1 VWHTASTGIELW
13 LSAIAFGA
21 SQVWVLMTDEEAP
34 DYRSAVAAQMQV
46 AQTILHG
53 LGLSGEHLRIVSA
66 NDAPALDAALRAAPA
81 QTVAKSATYAV
92 QADKRATLDLAIEH
106 LLAQAVAAPEAIA
119 LPAPASPLGSLIVD
133 AERCTMCLSCVSAC
147 PEVALADN
155 PDKLQLRFIE
165 KNCVQCGL
173 CASTCPEQAITL
185 EPRLWLADA
194 GKARKQ
200 LRVLNEVEPY
210 RCIRCAKP
218 FGTPKAV
225 ELMIAKLGGHAMF
238 QGAAADRLKM
248 CSDCRV
254 IDLHT
259 NPNEVR
265 ITDV

>member
-1 VWHTASTGIELW
+1 MQPS
-13 LSAIAFGA
+13 
-21 SQVWVLMTDEEAP
+21 
-34 DYRSAVAAQMQV
+34 RAA
-46 AQTILHG
+46 
-53 LGLSGEHLRIVSA
+53 
-66 NDAPALDAALRAAPA
+66 DAALQAAPA
-81 QTVAKSATYAV
+81 QTVKQAATFNV

-106 LLAQAVAAPEAIA
+106 LLLHANPAPEAIA
-119 LPAPASPLGSLIVD
+119 LPGGASPFGSLVVD

-147 PEVALADN
+147 PEAALADN

-173 CASTCPEQAITL
+173 CASTCPEDAITL

-210 RCIRCAKP
+210 RCIRCSKP
-218 FGTPKAV
+218 FGTPKAI
-225 ELMIAKLGGHAMF
+225 ELMVAKLGAHAMF
-238 QGAAADRLKM
+238 QGAGADRLRM

-254 IDLHT
+254 IDIHT